1 MAEWRKLYL
10 TLGAAVFLV
19 AVGFAV
25 RIAEDSQVGYTNDF
39 SMWVFVA
46 AGLVAYKALISFFL
60 GRRLARGAKR
70 KHPAS
75 GVEGDDE

>member
-1 MAEWRKLYL
+1 MAERRKLWL
-10 TLGAAVFLV
+10 TLGVAAFLV

-25 RIAEDSQVGYTNDF
+25 RMAEDSQVGYTNDF

-60 GRRLARGAKR
+60 SRRLRRMNKTEAK
-70 KHPAS
+70 
-75 GVEGDDE
+75 GDDE